1 MRIGEGVRCKGV
13 EGSAGG
19 DGEEGGRSGV
29 VFVGGAEEGM
39 VGEGRLAEGG
49 GGVYVQTKAED
60 CGWAGAN
67 DARQEPYGKKGLLR
81 FVVALCL
88 FAMEADVWRE
98 AMDRQEMK
106 SDLRW
111 DLSDVRA
118 FLGCS
123 PITRDNIPTRGEPS
137 FVLAQVTFLFV
148 RWKRCG
154 KRAKV

>member
-1 MRIGEGVRCKGV
+1 MDRRDGMGRK
-13 EGSAGG
+13 AGG
-19 DGEEGGRSGV
+19 RVLFLWGAQKKVRWGRGV
-29 VFVGGAEEGM
+29 WRRV
-39 VGEGRLAEGG
+39 G

-67 DARQEPYGKKGLLR
+67 GARQEPYGKKGLLR

-88 FAMEADVWRE
+88 FAMEADAWRE

-106 SDLRW
+106 YDLQW
-111 DLSDVRA
+111 DLSEVRA